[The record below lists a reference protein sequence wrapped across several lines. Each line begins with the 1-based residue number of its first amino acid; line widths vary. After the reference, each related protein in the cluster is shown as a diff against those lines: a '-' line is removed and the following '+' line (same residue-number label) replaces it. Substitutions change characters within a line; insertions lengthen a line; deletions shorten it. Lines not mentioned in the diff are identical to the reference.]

1 MTQTV
6 GSLSISSSKPSRRA
20 SKRRSSCPGFDAE
33 ATELLPC
40 VATALGINNSCLRTA
55 PDFKTWFNFA
65 SDLTTKLLPFLSE
78 KDLREEKSNLLD
90 SMELDGDKGV
100 TAANPWKSVAIGSE
114 KKNGNEG
121 LERKVYEF
129 ICL

>member
-1 MTQTV
+1 
-6 GSLSISSSKPSRRA
+6 
-20 SKRRSSCPGFDAE
+20 
-33 ATELLPC
+33 
-40 VATALGINNSCLRTA
+40 
-55 PDFKTWFNFA
+55 
-65 SDLTTKLLPFLSE
+65 
-78 KDLREEKSNLLD
+78 
-90 SMELDGDKGV
+90 MELDGDKGV

>member
-1 MTQTV
+1 MQLFYKIQEPHLVIRETQNQ
-6 GSLSISSSKPSRRA
+6 KP
-20 SKRRSSCPGFDAE
+20 
-33 ATELLPC
+33 L
-40 VATALGINNSCLRTA
+40 NNS
-55 PDFKTWFNFA
+55 K
-65 SDLTTKLLPFLSE
+65 TTKIKPE